1 MEVHHHRAD
10 IVRRPTVMVD
20 DADLG
25 DGLKQRLTLHL
36 IRPVGIHHDQNASV
50 IRHQQGILAGD
61 KNIPVLGHRLNFGD
75 QLGSRVLFQVDDDAA
90 LFAPLPAQTAHAH
103 GRAHRVQVGVLVAHD
118 EHMAAL
124 TDELHQGIGG
134 DPGAHLAPVIRL
146 PLPSA
151 IEAEIEPIL
160 DDRLVA
166 APAQSHFDAQGREI
180 IALVKAGSVHAQA
193 DGKGGGQAGGVGN
206 LMDGFQQGKLIVHRP
221 LQIPLFKNKQEPV
234 TLQLAE
240 QTAVALC
247 PLGNG
252 LVQPGV
258 HGGNG
263 AFRQVLGQLLVVIDQ
278 NNGYHRPGADI
289 FVPDLVQ
296 LRQIAE
302 IQSPQHGTPVVLRP
316 DGGAVDPIAPV
327 AQGRIPR
334 AFGFAG
340 FQPVQREVRQHLLQ
354 LLLHHGVG
362 IARQLAEPVVGP
374 DNDPVPQPDKHR
386 GQGALPLGGS
396 LQGVGNRLDI
406 PLDLPIPAI
415 PVHDVEHEHHQRHR
429 RLRRR
434 QPEVPLQ
441 QGCRAES
448 RHHHKIHSHS
458 GTQKLSK
465 LSVHCAASFF
475 SSNR

>member
-1 MEVHHHRAD
+1 M
-10 IVRRPTVMVD
+10 P
-20 DADLG
+20 
-25 DGLKQRLTLHL
+25 
-36 IRPVGIHHDQNASV
+36 
-50 IRHQQGILAGD
+50 
-61 KNIPVLGHRLNFGD
+61 
-75 QLGSRVLFQVDDDAA
+75 
-90 LFAPLPAQTAHAH
+90 
-103 GRAHRVQVGVLVAHD
+103 HD

-134 DPGAHLAPVIRL
+134 NPGANLASVIRL
-146 PLPSA
+146 PLPA
-151 IEAEIEPIL
+151 AVEAEIEPIL
-160 DDRLVA
+160 DNRLVA
-166 APAQSHFDAQGREI
+166 APAQSHFDAQGRKI

-193 DGKGGGQAGGVGN
+193 DRKGGGQAGGVGN
-206 LMDGFQQGKLIVHRP
+206 LVDGFQQGKLIVHRP
-221 LQIPLFKNKQEPV
+221 LQIPLLENKQEAV
-234 TLQLAE
+234 ALQLAK
-240 QTAVALC
+240 QTAVALR

-263 AFRQVLGQLLVVIDQ
+263 AFRQVLGQFLVVVNENDG
-278 NNGYHRPGADI
+278 NYRTGADI
-289 FVPDLVQ
+289 FVPNLVQ

-302 IQSPQHGTPVVLRP
+302 IQGSQHGTPVVLRP
-316 DGGAVDPIAPV
+316 DGGAVDPIAPI
-327 AQGRIPR
+327 AQGSIPR

-340 FQPVQREVRQHLLQ
+340 FQPVQRKVRKHLFQ
-354 LLLHHGVG
+354 LLLHHGIG

-396 LQGVGNRLDI
+396 LQGIGNRLDI
-406 PLDLPIPAI
+406 PLNLSIPAI

-448 RHHHKIHSHS
+448 RHHHKVHSHS